1 MSAEPQGTPVAL
13 TWPESRTE
21 LFTAVKWSG
30 ELQRE
35 LSKLACVLPQGGE
48 TWAEIH
54 GYGVAT
60 RLQYNTIQL

>member
-1 MSAEPQGTPVAL
+1 MSTEPQGTLVSL

-30 ELQRE
+30 KLQWELRR
-35 LSKLACVLPQGGE
+35 LACVLPQGGE

-54 GYGVAT
+54 GYGVCT
-60 RLQYNTIQL
+60 WDIVNTIEL